1 MYSYQ
6 GQEEVQKPWVGEYLV
21 HLRGSKVAIVTEWAK
36 KSVWSFDQYGNQERD
51 HGRHCLKGECLC
63 KCLWHSFMLLISHQT
78 LHLAIQRPLH
88 LNFWKD
94 WMVNKV
100 IIQIPESKDGVQR
113 SSLVG
118 LSHWDAFTGNQ
129 REPGY
134 RKYTQLT

>member
-6 GQEEVQKPWVGEYLV
+6 GQEEVQKPEWEHTWCIWEAVRWSLSQSEQRRVFGALISMAV
-21 HLRGSKVAIVTEWAK
+21 KRGIMEGTVSKENV
-36 KSVWSFDQYGNQERD
+36 SVNVCD
-51 HGRHCLKGECLC
+51 
-63 KCLWHSFMLLISHQT
+63 SFMLLISHQT

-94 WMVNKV
+94 WVVNRV

-118 LSHWDAFTGNQ
+118 LSHWDTVTGNQ